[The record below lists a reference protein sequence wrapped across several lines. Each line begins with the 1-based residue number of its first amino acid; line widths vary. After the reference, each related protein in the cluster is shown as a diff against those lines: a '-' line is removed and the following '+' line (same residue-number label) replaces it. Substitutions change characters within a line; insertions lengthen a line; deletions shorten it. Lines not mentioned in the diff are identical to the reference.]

1 MKKFHWFLILFIA
14 SACAGLPD
22 FMQTQQPD
30 EKEEDRPDIS
40 YDEAEV
46 DTLEDVALKQKK
58 NYYYGEQTR
67 KSYTTP
73 QQGVYELFNVLR
85 EPVKVD
91 NYVRNVYY
99 HDIKAGRI
107 VSVVGKGQVLENVL
121 HGPYTREI
129 NEIIVEK
136 GMFFHGV
143 KHETWLYQNRDSS
156 LYDKEH
162 FNKGWYKDSQISY
175 YDGAGKTKIKEVIPI
190 RYGKKEGNYYRF
202 FENGR
207 IAVEGQYVF
216 DQKVGIWTEYWNT
229 RTITV
234 KRELQFRPEFYM
246 NEYQPFIR
254 REWAESAEQIY
265 TSPKLGQ

>member
-1 MKKFHWFLILFIA
+1 MKRFHWFLILLIV

-30 EKEEDRPDIS
+30 ENEEDRPDIS
-40 YDEAEV
+40 YNEAQV
-46 DTLEDVALKQKK
+46 DTLEEVALKQKK

-121 HGPYTREI
+121 HGL
-129 NEIIVEK
+129 
-136 GMFFHGV
+136 H
-143 KHETWLYQNRDSS
+143 
-156 LYDKEH
+156 
-162 FNKGWYKDSQISY
+162 
-175 YDGAGKTKIKEVIPI
+175 A
-190 RYGKKEGNYYRF
+190 
-202 FENGR
+202 
-207 IAVEGQYVF
+207 
-216 DQKVGIWTEYWNT
+216 
-229 RTITV
+229 
-234 KRELQFRPEFYM
+234 
-246 NEYQPFIR
+246 
-254 REWAESAEQIY
+254 
-265 TSPKLGQ
+265 